1 MDNNNQ
7 ADRKQA
13 QETRRLRR
21 EKKTL
26 RAMLNISCRAKHGTK
41 TALCAQCQALLA
53 YAEERID
60 KCPFFPEKPTCAKCP
75 VHCYQPARREEMR
88 QVMRYAG
95 PRMLLRHPLLTL
107 LHSLDEARIQPP
119 ALPRRRR
126 PQTALHD
133 ENRRKQNSDGSGIAY
148 KR

>member
-1 MDNNNQ
+1 MG
-7 ADRKQA
+7 RKQV

-26 RAMLNISCRAKHGTK
+26 RAMLSISCGAKHGGK
-41 TALCAQCQALLA
+41 AALCGECQTLLA

-60 KCPFFPEKPTCAKCP
+60 KCPFLPEKPTCAKCP
-75 VHCYQPARREEMR
+75 VHCYLPARREEMR

-107 LHSLDEARIQPP
+107 QHSLDEVRVKPP
-119 ALPRRRR
+119 ALPHRRR
-126 PQTALHD
+126 PQTALRD
-133 ENRRKQNSDGSGIAY
+133 EKTSKTG
-148 KR
+148 